1 MSCLNWI
8 KKLRF
13 SKKTKKLKNPKKNT
27 NEINI
32 VADFIVEEHR
42 FLKSYISAVY
52 KLFPEERNKYLS
64 AYEFHIG
71 KINDMAKTVNLN
83 IPNYEGVNYDAGLPI
98 QALNVD
104 EFTKEDELIIKQ
116 VIEPPIINAVNGNAI
131 RFGSVILAKKP
142 QETNETKGEK

>member
-1 MSCLNWI
+1 MSCFNWL
-8 KKLRF
+8 KKIRF

-42 FLKSYISAVY
+42 FLKSYISAVN

-71 KINDMAKTVNLN
+71 KINDMARETNLSILKCEN
-83 IPNYEGVNYDAGLPI
+83 MDYEEGLPLS
-98 QALNVD
+98 ALNAD
-104 EFTKEDELIIKQ
+104 EFTKEDALVIQQI
-116 VIEPPIINAVNGNAI
+116 IEPAIINTTTGNAI
-131 RFGSVILAKKP
+131 RMGSVILAKKP
-142 QETNETKGEK
+142 QEPNETKGEK